1 MLELVEVGILEEEDI
16 EHATSAT
23 FNPNRCG
30 FEGNDSRQI
39 LLEFSPALMYS
50 NLKCQESRYIPATCS
65 NTKLNS
71 DKEIL
76 CFGLESKTTSKH
88 ANVTNSVNN
97 LSVERPSAGIS
108 GKTMQGS
115 SRNMMHRSGQS
126 ENQKP
131 KIKVKL
137 LYCDGAS
144 FTGNSENKVGDI
156 IQTLKANEYEY
167 TWGNVTVKLAESY
180 GFCWG
185 VERAIQ
191 ITYEAKKQFPE
202 EKIWITNEIIHNPTV
217 SKESQEAEI
226 KRLRKSLKFKA
237 TPMPSFYKEPPPKV
251 ELKKVTI
258 FLATEN
264 RTGLPNCPRRRR
276 G

>member
-1 MLELVEVGILEEEDI
+1 ML
-16 EHATSAT
+16 
-23 FNPNRCG
+23 P
-30 FEGNDSRQI
+30 
-39 LLEFSPALMYS
+39 LL
-50 NLKCQESRYIPATCS
+50 
-65 NTKLNS
+65 
-71 DKEIL
+71 
-76 CFGLESKTTSKH
+76 
-88 ANVTNSVNN
+88 
-97 LSVERPSAGIS
+97 
-108 GKTMQGS
+108 
-115 SRNMMHRSGQS
+115 
-126 ENQKP
+126 
-131 KIKVKL
+131 L
-137 LYCDGAS
+137 LLLLLPL
-144 FTGNSENKVGDI
+144 TLIIGDI

-264 RTGLPNCPRRRR
+264 RTGCMYHSEGGLMSFEHPTNKLKALPRVDSEGFMCGSNFKVDVYSKTKTIQRV
-276 G
+276 GSEANWSAIWG